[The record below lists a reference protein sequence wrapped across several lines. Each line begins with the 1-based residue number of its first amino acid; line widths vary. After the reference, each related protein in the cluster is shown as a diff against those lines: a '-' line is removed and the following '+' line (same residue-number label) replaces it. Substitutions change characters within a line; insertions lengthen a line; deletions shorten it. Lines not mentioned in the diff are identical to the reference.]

1 MHIRSIRKFFD
12 NERGGVAVYS
22 AMFIVAALG
31 SGALAV
37 DIGRAAV
44 LRNQLQNRA
53 DAGAMAG
60 AAQLDGRIGAQARA
74 TAVAF
79 NATQANSL
87 MTSDPASLTVQS
99 VNFYSEINPLTAA
112 TGDEDSKYV
121 EVTMTP
127 KKIDFILRRFMNNT
141 LGDQSTQIPSRAVAR
156 SNPFICHAPPLM
168 MCDPEEADPTFD
180 LENPAN
186 VGRQVVLKPPLGGSA
201 WGPGNYGLLALP
213 DGSKGASD
221 IENALAS
228 VQPQDCYTLDVSTAT
243 GVKTNKIQAGINAR
257 FDTQGDP
264 YPAPNVINYP
274 RDAEIVASTSTTMGS
289 GTWDADGYWNAR
301 HGVSLPTELT
311 GATRYQV
318 YLYELGLEFARNG
331 RETAYPL
338 DSGVP
343 AGYTLV
349 TPPGENIPE
358 DLSDPD
364 NPDVDG
370 VPSSTVASNGYARR
384 IVEVAVLQC
393 VSDNVQGSHT
403 YPTNGNYVE
412 MFVTEATP
420 DEPAGGIFGEII
432 RPLSPNNDPDFHANV
447 ALVE

>member
-1 MHIRSIRKFFD
+1 MNIRKFLS
-12 NERGGVAVYS
+12 NETGGVAIYS

-53 DAGAMAG
+53 DAGAMA
-60 AAQLDGRIGAQARA
+60 AAGQLDGRVGAQARA

-79 NATQANSL
+79 NATQATSR
-87 MTSDPASLTVQS
+87 MTSDPAALTVQS
-99 VNFYSEINPLTAA
+99 INFYSEIDPLTAA
-112 TGDEDSKYV
+112 TGDEDSRYV

-127 KKIDFILRRFMNNT
+127 KKIDFILRKFINHA
-141 LGDQSTQIPSRAVAR
+141 LGDQSTTIPSMAVAR

-168 MCDPEEADPTFD
+168 MCDPEESDPTFD
-180 LENPAN
+180 LEDPAN

-213 DGSKGASD
+213 DGSKGAAD
-221 IENALAS
+221 IENALAA

-243 GVKTNKIQAGINAR
+243 GVKTNKIQSGINAR
-257 FDTQGDP
+257 FDTTGDP
-264 YPAPNVINYP
+264 NPAPNVINYP
-274 RDAEIVASTSTTMGS
+274 RDAEIIASTTVTMGS
-289 GTWDADGYWNAR
+289 GTWDAAGYWNAR
-301 HGVSLPTELT
+301 HGTPLPTALT
-311 GATRYQV
+311 DATRYQV
-318 YLYELGLEFARNG
+318 YLYELGLEFARLD
-331 RETAYPL
+331 RQTAYPL
-338 DSGVP
+338 DTGLPDGFTV
-343 AGYTLV
+343 V

-364 NPDVDG
+364 NPYVDG
-370 VPSSTVASNGYARR
+370 VPSSTPASNGYARR

-393 VSDNVQGSHT
+393 IAENVQGSHT

-447 ALVE
+447 ALVK